1 MTETPRRKPRT
12 TRVVFV
18 VMGSLL
24 MVLGVSA
31 VSLATIA
38 WTVIPGGS
46 LRSPSLVAESD
57 DCPFLVLEEPAVS
70 IQVSGSE
77 WLQQM
82 VALEPWIEISSPGE
96 VLTVPSESLP
106 DLILGVP
113 HCRLAA
119 TDAWKVLTIPGAYRN
134 LDVSARGVSALD
146 KSAAN
151 ISVISPGDLQGN
163 SLVIKDPG
171 AVGIQGLLAAPWS
184 VSDVQWAVAVGVALM
199 LMGALT
205 TVVGIRLHSRGKHE
219 ADD

>member
-1 MTETPRRKPRT
+1 
-12 TRVVFV
+12 
-18 VMGSLL
+18 

-31 VSLATIA
+31 VFIATIA
-38 WTVIPGGS
+38 WAVMPDGY
-46 LRSPSLVAESD
+46 LRSPALVAESD
-57 DCPFLVLEEPAVS
+57 DCSLLVLEAPAVG

-77 WLQQM
+77 WLQQR
-82 VALEPWIEISSPGE
+82 VGLEPLIEISSPGQ
-96 VLTVPSESLP
+96 VLAVPSDSLP

-119 TDAWKVLTIPGAYRN
+119 TDTWKVLTIPGANRT
-134 LDVSARGVSALD
+134 LDASARGVSAVD
-146 KSAAN
+146 RSAAN
-151 ISVISPGDLQGN
+151 ISTISPDDLDGN

-171 AVGIQGLLAAPWS
+171 AVGIQGLLVAPWS
-184 VSDVQWAVAVGVALM
+184 VRDVQWALAVGVVLI